1 VPQLWEQQE
10 PGDIDG
16 IIWFRKTIEIKAED
30 AGKPAVIDLAMID
43 DEDETYLNG
52 EKIGATAVYNLHRKY
67 TIRAGVL
74 KEGKNVIAIKV
85 TDTGGGG
92 GVYGEAVDVKLTIG
106 DKIIPLA
113 GKWLYRIESVKP
125 ISLTM
130 GPNSYP
136 TLLFNAMINPL
147 LPFAIKGAIWYQG
160 EANAG
165 RAYQYSKA
173 FPLMINDWRKQWQQ
187 GDFPFYFV
195 QLASWNADNG
205 NSEKGST
212 WAELREAQTQ
222 TLSLANTG
230 MAVTTDIG
238 DTKDIHPKNKQ
249 EVGKRLAAIALNKT
263 YGMNK
268 EYSGP
273 VYQSFV
279 TEGNKIIISFQHTGS
294 GFMVKDK
301 YGYIKGFEVAGA
313 DKKFH
318 YARAV
323 IDGNKLIVMSDEV
336 EKPVA
341 ARFGWADDAAE
352 DNLFNKEGFPA
363 APFRTD
369 NWKGIT
375 ADAKYKIGL

>member
-1 VPQLWEQQE
+1 
-10 PGDIDG
+10 
-16 IIWFRKTIEIKAED
+16 
-30 AGKPAVIDLAMID
+30 
-43 DEDETYLNG
+43 
-52 EKIGATAVYNLHRKY
+52 
-67 TIRAGVL
+67 
-74 KEGKNVIAIKV
+74 
-85 TDTGGGG
+85 
-92 GVYGEAVDVKLTIG
+92 
-106 DKIIPLA
+106 
-113 GKWLYRIESVKP
+113 
-125 ISLTM
+125 
-130 GPNSYP
+130 
-136 TLLFNAMINPL
+136 
-147 LPFAIKGAIWYQG
+147 
-160 EANAG
+160 
-165 RAYQYSKA
+165 
-173 FPLMINDWRKQWQQ
+173 
-187 GDFPFYFV
+187 
-195 QLASWNADNG
+195 
-205 NSEKGST
+205 
-212 WAELREAQTQ
+212 
-222 TLSLANTG
+222 

-273 VYQSFV
+273 MYQSFV

-318 YARAV
+318 YAKAF
-323 IDGNKLIVMSDEV
+323 IDGNKIIVMSDEV

-363 APFRTD
+363 SPFRTD

-375 ADAKYKIGL
+375 ADAKYKVGL